1 MSTSLSI
8 RLAPEEVRTLTFGSI
23 GATYMGVGSVMT
35 KPIRI
40 FLLQNLTD
48 AELMFSFDGITDHLP
63 LPANGYILLDITANK
78 TRESGY
84 YLAEGTRIYVKETGT
99 PTSGNVYLTTF
110 YGAI

>member
-1 MSTSLSI
+1 MKQ
-8 RLAPEEVRTLTFGSI
+8 RVNGFDVARALAIFGMVVVNFKIAMNAETGNQLLMGFAGLFEGRASALFVILAGIGVTL
-23 GATYMGVGSVMT
+23 MT
-35 KPIRI
+35 
-40 FLLQNLTD
+40 
-48 AELMFSFDGITDHLP
+48 
-63 LPANGYILLDITANK
+63 NK